1 MRRAVG
7 RTASTVAAIAAAIIG
22 TAIQAEPPAGGNAP
36 PAPNAIVQQPRPFG
50 YVVGDMLTQSVLLQ
64 VEGRGFEP
72 AALPARRACRGVAGA
87 ACTQN
92 RIGVPTGV
100 AGWSWTIR

>member
-22 TAIQAEPPAGGNAP
+22 TALQAEPPAGSNAP

-72 AALPARRACRGVAGA
+72 LCQRPGVSGRGWSGLHPES
-87 ACTQN
+87 N
-92 RIGVPTGV
+92 RVPTGV
-100 AGWSWTIR
+100 AGWSWIIR